1 MQNVEVAF
9 ELREVG
15 LEKRKYT
22 AEGIQSGQIYLRTS
36 KDFRWLRS
44 QRFSLKAV
52 SSPPIHSHI
61 ENSARYC
68 GPKDTQEN
76 KRNCWLREEH

>member
-22 AEGIQSGQIYLRTS
+22 AEGIQSDQETYLRTS
-36 KDFRWLRS
+36 KDFR
-44 QRFSLKAV
+44 
-52 SSPPIHSHI
+52 
-61 ENSARYC
+61 
-68 GPKDTQEN
+68 
-76 KRNCWLREEH
+76 

>member
-1 MQNVEVAF
+1 MQNLEVAF

-22 AEGIQSGQIYLRTS
+22 AEGIQSDQEICLRTS
-36 KDFRWLRS
+36 KDFRWLRN

-61 ENSARYC
+61 YWELS
-68 GPKDTQEN
+68 QV
-76 KRNCWLREEH
+76 LRP